1 MMLFRISNSLMKFSN
16 SFYMRFWVC
25 WFNFSDMSSEKFNL
39 MNSPV
44 EETVRKSD
52 AISLMHQLHS
62 GNSEM
67 ALYCQ
72 SLWHLSVMSGM

>member
-1 MMLFRISNSLMKFSN
+1 
-16 SFYMRFWVC
+16 
-25 WFNFSDMSSEKFNL
+25 

-44 EETVRKSD
+44 DETVRKSD

-62 GNSEM
+62 GNSEI